1 VAYVS
6 CVHCVHCV
14 HCFTVF
20 FAVSVSSSFQLSLF
34 SSVLVFLSQVSY
46 LSRNRL
52 FLDLFIV
59 SFTFLVP
66 FKTFLVFFT
75 LCARLNW
82 QLACKFSS
90 ANHLSYSYCIVSY
103 RIALRWMGTSGV
115 SHVTASARLGLSQQS
130 CTDVRLSGVVY

>member
-1 VAYVS
+1 MAYVS

-82 QLACKFSS
+82 QLAFKFSS
-90 ANHLSYSYCIVSY
+90 ANHRIVSY

-130 CTDVRLSGVVY
+130 CTDVRRSGVVY